1 MWSESLRILNPYEYY
16 SSLNNDEDT
25 LRSHKKKSK
34 FSIKKFL
41 NSFLPSQ
48 FNWIEYSATNRKSR
62 GSSPFEGVSYK
73 DTNSN

>member
-41 NSFLPSQ
+41 NSFLPS
-48 FNWIEYSATNRKSR
+48 
-62 GSSPFEGVSYK
+62 
-73 DTNSN
+73 